1 MNKLIDGLIIF
12 AIVSILGI
20 AGVVGWFAY
29 DTYQMSKSVQDNCPV
44 PVDQIP
50 TNVVPKEQERRVI

>member
-1 MNKLIDGLIIF
+1 MKEKLIDGLFIF
-12 AIVSILGI
+12 IIVSILGI

-29 DTYQMSKSVQDNCPV
+29 DLYQKEKVQDNCPV